1 MLRTLNEAVEKQPS
15 PKTQPPAAN
24 IASSFN
30 GRTADSDSA
39 YRGSNPWEATNT
51 SQFKLPRTSPNI
63 LVRDDVL
70 PLQQLIQKS
79 SASAS
84 ETVRL
89 ELPVSLGDRLGIAL
103 AKICVGRH

>member
-51 SQFKLPRTSPNI
+51 CQSRTSSYPPRLPKCVKLP
-63 LVRDDVL
+63 VY
-70 PLQQLIQKS
+70 QQLIG
-79 SASAS
+79 
-84 ETVRL
+84 
-89 ELPVSLGDRLGIAL
+89 ELRPRWCESIQRQPDYY
-103 AKICVGRH
+103 VGKDVG